1 MGARPRVPTRWL
13 WAAGLA
19 VGVMVAVQA
28 AFPPPPQHAPAH
40 QQHRRLD
47 QQLPWWADTR
57 AATAAEA
64 SDAIRARAQCHA
76 IERACLHD
84 SEVVVYDRGP
94 EDAKPVLDPGCDEG
108 GEQGDLAP
116 RDR

>member
-1 MGARPRVPTRWL
+1 MRGGRAMGAGCGG
-13 WAAGLA
+13 WAHL
-19 VGVMVAVQA
+19 
-28 AFPPPPQHAPAH
+28 H
-40 QQHRRLD
+40 
-47 QQLPWWADTR
+47 T
-57 AATAAEA
+57 
-64 SDAIRARAQCHA
+64 ARAQCHA